1 MKKKAILKLLLV
13 MLFAV
18 SMMLLA
24 SCSGGYVVSFDSDGG
39 SAVDSVKVKTGDA
52 LKAPV
57 TEKEG
62 YTFAGWYI
70 DNDKWDFEHYAIT
83 KNMTLKAKWIKNHT
97 VTFNSNGGSAVSSVT
112 APDGTKIS
120 APANPIKDSAEFIG
134 WYSGDAKWNFK
145 ENVVSGDLTL
155 TAKWREIY
163 VVKFD
168 SDGGDL
174 IPVQTVMRG
183 DTVTLPKAPSRYG
196 HEFSGWY
203 NGNEPWDFT
212 KAVDE
217 NITLKAKWTP
227 IFTVSFSTD
236 GAGKIDSL
244 RLLEG
249 SLIPVPAEIK
259 KDGYVF
265 LGWYVGDTLWDFEND
280 TVAADT
286 KLVAKW
292 TPFTYEIVFD
302 KNNGE
307 EPTKLDIIPGEK
319 LSEPPAPVL
328 EGYAF
333 LGWYA
338 YNAEDN
344 TLADAAWNF
353 SEDVVSEAVALK
365 AKWIKICTVNFI
377 LDGGVYKTLTVHE
390 GSLIEAPEA
399 PSKAGSAFL
408 GWYNGN
414 ALWNFAASTVTSD
427 VTLTASFATKHTVKF
442 DLDGATSE
450 PIANRTQ
457 LYGEKVSKPRDPE
470 KPGYAFVGWYN
481 GNVLWN
487 FDTNTVTSDVTLTAK
502 WAKMHTV
509 KFETYGGTKISAVQV
524 ANGYALTAPEAPKKA
539 LYVFAGWETAAR
551 VEWDF
556 TTPITEDLTLYARW
570 TKNYYTITFETD
582 AGEFERLDITCGDK
596 VPVLP
601 ENPTKENKAFV
612 EWRYYVNNT
621 TYISFIDENK
631 DGYYDYTPEI
641 SMTLTAE
648 WTGDYWTVTYTDD
661 SNSEFPEKTELVA
674 KGGYANN
681 PYASV
686 EPVNPGHKFFGW
698 VTKDGKLWNFETYTV
713 ESDMEL
719 LALWLEAYTVKLVF
733 DNGLPE
739 LVYTKYSGET
749 LDVYFT
755 PEKPGY
761 KFLGWYNGTNPFDF
775 KTQITTNIVLTAKW
789 AEACTVYYDLAGG
802 YSGSSSYIDFETVIK
817 GEKFTEPAAPQKT
830 KFEFAGWMEMSSGE
844 KWNFAEDV
852 ADGDVTLIAIWTP
865 KYYVDFDLD
874 GGNGNVSR
882 QEIIKDGL
890 ATAPTE
896 PTKDYMTFGG
906 WLLNGVPYNFEAPVT
921 TDIVLTAKWIQI
933 QYTVVFDANGGVGGC
948 EKLFDAGKVLTAPN
962 TVTRESY
969 VLKEWRV
976 GNENGPVWNINTDI
990 LTSNITLVAIWTNAE
1005 VEVKFDLN
1013 GGTSASG
1020 TASVPAQTVEYNS
1033 VITEPGTPT
1042 KDGYIFKGW
1051 YRADG
1056 TKWDFANDTATENI
1070 QLLSAVWETDYS
1082 VKFETDGGT
1091 GEFNEQRVN
1100 AGGYATAPASIPVKT
1115 GYTFLGWYNGNTKW
1129 DFATMQVNDD
1139 IILVAKWEI
1148 KTFTVTFVTRDP
1160 NTKELVTLSW
1170 QEITYGGFVARP
1182 NVPSIG
1188 AAYQFD
1194 SWRDENGNVWEFNV
1208 DVVESDMTLKAY
1220 WITAGAGSDGGVV
1233 GPWDES
1239 TNVQG
1244 PIHTFP

>member
-1 MKKKAILKLLLV
+1 MKKKAILKLLVL

-18 SMMLLA
+18 SMMLLV

-39 SAVDSVKVKTGDA
+39 SAVDSVEVKTGDV

-62 YTFAGWYI
+62 YTFAGWYL

-97 VTFNSNGGSAVSSVT
+97 VTFDSNGGSAVGSVT
-112 APDGTKIS
+112 APDGTKIN
-120 APANPIKDSAEFIG
+120 APANPIKDGAEFVG
-134 WYSGDAKWNFK
+134 WYSGDAKWNFQDS
-145 ENVVSGDLTL
+145 VVTGDLTL
-155 TAKWREIY
+155 TAKWSEIY
-163 VVKFD
+163 LVKFD

-174 IPVQTVMRG
+174 VPSQTVKQG
-183 DTVTLPKAPSRYG
+183 DPVTLPKAPSRYG

-212 KAVDE
+212 KAVE
-217 NITLKAKWTP
+217 GNLTLKAKWTP

-244 RLLEG
+244 RILSG

-265 LGWYVGDTLWDFEND
+265 LGWYVGDILWNFETD
-280 TVAADT
+280 TVTSDT

-302 KNNGE
+302 KDNGE
-307 EPTKLDIIPGEK
+307 ETAKLDIIPGEK
-319 LSEPPAPVL
+319 ISEPLAPVL

-338 YNAEDN
+338 YNPEDD

-353 SEDVVSEAVALK
+353 SEDVVSKAVTLK
-365 AKWIKICTVNFI
+365 AKWIKIWTVSFI
-377 LDGGVYKTLTVHE
+377 SNGNVYKSLTVHE

-399 PSKAGSAFL
+399 PSKDGSAFL

-414 ALWNFAASTVTSD
+414 VLWNFAAGTVTSD
-427 VTLTASFATKHTVKF
+427 VTLTASFTTKHTVKF

-450 PIANRTQ
+450 PIADRIQ

-470 KPGYAFVGWYN
+470 KPGYAFEGWYA

-487 FDTNTVTSDVTLTAK
+487 FDTNTVTSDVILTAK

-509 KFETYGGTKISAVQV
+509 KFETNGGTKISAVQL
-524 ANGYALTAPEAPKKA
+524 ANGSTLTAPEAPTKN
-539 LYVFAGWETAAR
+539 LYIFAGWVTASY

-556 TTPITEDLTLYARW
+556 STPITEDLTLYARW
-570 TKNYYTITFETD
+570 TANYYTITFETD
-582 AGEFERLDITCGDK
+582 EGEFKKLDITRGDR
-596 VPVLP
+596 VPVLK
-601 ENPTKENKAFV
+601 ENPAKENQAFV
-612 EWRYYVNNT
+612 EWRYHIINTNTYV
-621 TYISFIDENK
+621 SFVDANK
-631 DGYYDYTPEI
+631 DGYYDYTPEF
-641 SMTLTAE
+641 SMTLTAQ
-648 WTGDYWTVTYTDD
+648 WTSDYWTVTYIDD
-661 SNSEFPEKTELVA
+661 SNSEISGKTELVA
-674 KGGYANN
+674 KGAYANN
-681 PYASV
+681 PYASI
-686 EPVNPGHKFFGW
+686 EAANPGYKFFGW
-698 VTKDGKLWNFETYTV
+698 VTKDGKLWNFESYTV

-719 LALWLEAYTVKLVF
+719 IALWLEAYTVELVF
-733 DNGLPE
+733 DNGLPN

-761 KFLGWYNGTNPFDF
+761 KFVGWYNGNELFDF
-775 KTQITTNIVLTAKW
+775 KTPITTDMVLTAKW
-789 AEACTVYYDLAGG
+789 EEACTVYYNLSGG
-802 YSGSSSYIDFETVIK
+802 YLGSSSYINPETVTK
-817 GEKFTEPAAPQKT
+817 GQKFTEPRAPEKT
-830 KFEFAGWMEMSSGE
+830 KYQFAGWMEMSSGE
-844 KWNFAEDV
+844 MWSFAEDI
-852 ADGDVTLIAIWTP
+852 ADSDVTLIAIWTP
-865 KYYVDFDLD
+865 KYYVDFNLD

-882 QEIIKDGL
+882 QEIIKDGV
-890 ATAPTE
+890 ATAPTA

-906 WLLNGVPYNFEAPVT
+906 WLLNGAPYDFT
-921 TDIVLTAKWIQI
+921 TPITSDITLTAKWIQK
-933 QYTVVFDANGGVGGC
+933 QFTVVFDATEGVGGATQT
-948 EKLFDAGKVLTAPN
+948 FDAGKTITAPN
-962 TVTRESY
+962 VTRESY

-976 GNENGPVWNINTDI
+976 GNASGPVWNINTDI
-990 LTSNITLVAIWTNAE
+990 LTSDITLVAIWTNAK
-1005 VEVKFDLN
+1005 VTVYFNLN
-1013 GGTSASG
+1013 GGTSASE
-1020 TASVPAQTVEYNS
+1020 TASVPAQTVDYNS
-1033 VITEPGTPT
+1033 IITEPGTPT
-1042 KDGYIFKGW
+1042 KNGYIFKGW
-1051 YRADG
+1051 YRPNG
-1056 TKWDFANDTATENI
+1056 TKWDFVNDTATENI
-1070 QLLSAVWETDYS
+1070 QLSAVWETDYS
-1082 VKFETDGGT
+1082 VKFDTVGGT
-1091 GEFNEQRVN
+1091 GKFNEQRVN
-1100 AGGYATAPASIPVKT
+1100 SGGYATAPASIPVKT

-1139 IILVAKWEI
+1139 LILVAKWEI

-1160 NTKELVTLSW
+1160 NTKELVTLSS

-1208 DVVESDMTLKAY
+1208 DVVEGDMTLKAY
-1220 WITAGAGSDGGVV
+1220 WITAGASSGGGVI
-1233 GPWDES
+1233 GPWDENE
-1239 TNVQG
+1239 NVQG
-1244 PIHTFP
+1244 PIDKFQ